1 MEAKRLSGDLGDP
14 SAKEWGEA
22 PREQLVLAAVP
33 LAAQPSRYVRAA
45 WADCPYGVVCDLT
58 AQAAHDGKR
67 LYICLEWVS
76 PTLEAKAQGGDSA
89 PHPIEGPDAF
99 YDAVAAM
106 FPVNGEASLETM
118 GSDTAPVNVWR
129 WSAGALAEA
138 EDLTVRGIGTV
149 EPTGGGNGLVARSE
163 AGDAA
168 WRLVLARSLKPKT
181 KEGSPLFAPGKAR
194 QVAFAVWTGAN
205 QERAGI
211 KSASQAWSELKLE
224 K

>member
-14 SAKEWGEA
+14 GAKEWGEA
-22 PREQLVLAAVP
+22 PRERLVLAAVP

-45 WADCPYGVVCDLT
+45 WADRPYGIVRDLT
-58 AQAAHDGKR
+58 AQVAHDGKR
-67 LYICLEWVS
+67 LYIRLEWVS

-99 YDAVAAM
+99 HDAVAAM
-106 FPVNGEASLETM
+106 FPVNGETPLETM

-129 WSAGALAEA
+129 WSAEALDRA
-138 EDLTVRGIGTV
+138 EDLTAQGIGTIQ
-149 EPTGGGNGLVARSE
+149 PIGGGNGLLARAAAE
-163 AGDAA
+163 DAS
-168 WRLVLARSLKPKT
+168 WRLVLARPLKPKT
-181 KEGSPLFAPGKAR
+181 KESSPLFTPGRAK
-194 QVAFAVWTGAN
+194 QVAFALWTGAN

-211 KSASQAWSELKLE
+211 KSASQSWSELKLE